1 MTQLPYLAWN
11 VIGKEDFEHRSQEV
25 FSSVADVLRNT
36 LGPYGSTTIIETH
49 NDYKVTKDG
58 WNVLK
63 AIDFNTVTE
72 KNILML
78 LINIAQRVVRKVGD
92 GSTSSVVS
100 ANYLL
105 QKLTKFVQ
113 ENNIR
118 SKELLKLLE
127 KVTAQIEEEIL
138 NVAWKIDR
146 EGDFHEIYNIA
157 HISTN
162 GDDEIAS
169 LIQQAYQATRST
181 AVHYAKSRSYKNELE
196 IIEGFQSRIGYL
208 DPTFVNTDNGT
219 GEYSNMDVM
228 IIDHTVEN
236 EYHLN
241 FILEAQA
248 DAAKRGVG
256 LLLIAPY
263 FDTPIHESFA
273 SFCNRE
279 KAQLGK
285 HYFVVARATMVNNH
299 DKNAIRDLASLVGCT
314 IVTENIIN
322 EYNKKRIDEE
332 ERKKMFN
339 ARLSG
344 DVNELIETDPLK
356 YIGRIGHVAIGAKQT
371 LFQDFINKNEAD
383 YQACVLDAKNRLAKQ
398 EEVDEE
404 TAIINQDGYFLEER
418 VKRLECKTAVIK
430 AGGRTTLE
438 KGANYDL
445 LEDAV
450 KASASAFKYGYTI
463 GGNLSIT
470 TAISRI
476 KRSAFLGF
484 TTLSDTETKVLEA
497 IFDAFIDVLADVLIN
512 AQITDIPVLD
522 IHSNA
527 FEGKGCYN
535 IVTQSYDNKVIN
547 PVMTDIEILKGAI
560 SIVSLMISSN
570 QYISLSPTISVR

>member
-11 VIGKEDFEHRSQEV
+11 VIKKDDFENRSQEV
-25 FSSVADVLRNT
+25 FSNVSNVLRNT
-36 LGPYGSTTIIETH
+36 LGPFGSTTIIETH

-78 LINIAQRVVRKVGD
+78 LVNIAQRVVRKVGD

-105 QKLTKFVQ
+105 QALTKFVK

-118 SKELLKLLE
+118 SKELIKLLE
-127 KVTAQIEEEIL
+127 DTTAKIEDEIL
-138 NVAWKIDR
+138 KTAWKINR
-146 EGDFHEIYNIA
+146 EGDFQEIYNIA
-157 HISTN
+157 HVSTN

-169 LIQQAYQATRST
+169 LVQQAYQATRST

-196 IIEGFQSRIGYL
+196 IIEGFQTRVQYL
-208 DPTFVNTDNGT
+208 DATFVNTDNGT
-219 GEYSNMDVM
+219 GEYSNMDVL

-248 DAAKRGVG
+248 AAAQRGVG
-256 LLLIAPY
+256 ILLIAPY

-279 KAQLGK
+279 KMQVGR
-285 HYFVVARATMVNNH
+285 HNFIVGRATMVSNH
-299 DKNAIRDLASLVGCT
+299 DKNSIRDLASLVGCT
-314 IVTENIIN
+314 IVTENVIN
-322 EYNKKRIDEE
+322 EYNKKRTDEE
-332 ERKKMFN
+332 ERKRMFN

-344 DVNELIETDPLK
+344 DINELIETDPLK
-356 YIGRIGHVAIGAKQT
+356 FVGRVGHIAIGSKQT
-371 LFQDFINKNEAD
+371 LFRDFINKNETD
-383 YQACVLDAKNRLAKQ
+383 YQSCLRDAKNRLNAQ
-398 EEVDEE
+398 NDLDEE
-404 TAIINQDGYFLEER
+404 TAIINHEGYFLEER

-450 KASASAFKYGYTI
+450 KASASAFKDGFTI
-463 GGNLSIT
+463 GGNLSIM
-470 TAISRI
+470 TAIRRI
-476 KRSAFLGF
+476 LLDSTVGKES
-484 TTLSDTETKVLEA
+484 
-497 IFDAFIDVLADVLIN
+497 LADVEKDVHYAILGAFQGVLQDVLDN
-512 AQITDIPVLD
+512 AQVTETDNKIIL
-522 IHSNA
+522 
-527 FEGKGCYN
+527 GKAIDGLGCYN
-535 IVTQSYDNKVIN
+535 IVTHQYDNKVIN

-570 QYISLSPTISVR
+570 QYISLTPSISVQ